1 MTRPILVGI
10 AGGSGSGKTTVA
22 EKIMQKT
29 AQPVVFLKQDS
40 YYKNFDGLTIEQK
53 RGMNYDHPSAYD
65 DDLLIEHLQR
75 LARGE
80 AVDVPVYNYAR
91 YERESRTE
99 HVEPQPVIILEGIL
113 VLENVKLRDLL
124 DIKLYIDTDA
134 DVRFIRRLLRDT
146 QQRGRTVESVVAQY
160 MDVVRPMH
168 LQFVEPTKRY
178 ADLIIPEGG
187 FNLVAIDV
195 IVSKL
200 QHFLKSAG

>member
-22 EKIMQKT
+22 EKIMHET

-40 YYKNFDGLTIEQK
+40 YYRNFDGMSIEEK
-53 RGMNYDHPSAYD
+53 HGINYDHPSAYD
-65 DDLLIEHLQR
+65 DDLLIEHLQH
-75 LARGE
+75 LIRGE
-80 AVDVPVYNYAR
+80 AVDVPVYSYAR
-91 YERESRTE
+91 YERELWTD

-113 VLENVKLRDLL
+113 VLENAALRDLL
-124 DIKLYIDTDA
+124 DIKLYVDTDA

-146 QQRGRTVESVVAQY
+146 RERGRTVESVVAQY

-200 QHFLKSAG
+200 QHFLNSAG

>member
-22 EKIMQKT
+22 EKIMHET

-40 YYKNFDGLTIEQK
+40 YYRNFDGMSIEEK
-53 RGMNYDHPSAYD
+53 HGINYDHPSAYD
-65 DDLLIEHLQR
+65 NELLIEHLQC
-75 LARGE
+75 LTRGE
-80 AVDVPVYNYAR
+80 AVDVPVYSYAR
-91 YERESRTE
+91 YERELWTD

-113 VLENVKLRDLL
+113 VLENAALRDLL
-124 DIKLYIDTDA
+124 DIKLYVDTDA

-146 QQRGRTVESVVAQY
+146 RERGRTVESVVAQY

-200 QHFLKSAG
+200 QHFLNSAG

>member
-22 EKIMQKT
+22 EKIMHET

-40 YYKNFDGLTIEQK
+40 YYRNFDGMSIEEK
-53 RGMNYDHPSAYD
+53 RVINYDHPNAYD
-65 DDLLIEHLQR
+65 DDLLIDHLQR
-75 LARGE
+75 LIRGE
-80 AVDVPVYNYAR
+80 AVDVPVYSYAR
-91 YERESRTE
+91 YERELWTD

-113 VLENVKLRDLL
+113 VLENAALRDLL
-124 DIKLYIDTDA
+124 DIKLYVDTDA

-146 QQRGRTVESVVAQY
+146 RERGRTVESVVAQY

-200 QHFLKSAG
+200 QHFLNSAC

>member
-22 EKIMQKT
+22 EKIMRET

-40 YYKNFDGLTIEQK
+40 YYKNFDGLTIEEK
-53 RGMNYDHPSAYD
+53 RSINYDHPDAYD
-65 DDLLIEHLQR
+65 DDLLIEHLKR

-80 AVDVPVYNYAR
+80 AVDVPVYSYSR
-91 YERESRTE
+91 YEREPWTE

-113 VLENVKLRDLL
+113 VLVNAELRSLL
-124 DIKLYIDTDA
+124 DIKLYVDTDP

-146 QQRGRTVESVVAQY
+146 KDRGRTVESVVAQY

-168 LQFVEPTKRY
+168 LQFIEPTKRY

-187 FNLVAIDV
+187 YNRVAIDV

-200 QHFLKSAG
+200 QHFLNSVG

>member
-40 YYKNFDGLTIEQK
+40 YYRDFDGLTLEQK

-113 VLENVKLRDLL
+113 VLENARLRDLL

-146 QQRGRTVESVVAQY
+146 QERGRTVESVVAQY

-178 ADLIIPEGG
+178 ADLIIPESG

>member
-22 EKIMQKT
+22 EKIMHET

-40 YYKNFDGLTIEQK
+40 YYRNFDGMSIEEK
-53 RGMNYDHPSAYD
+53 RVINYDHPNAYD
-65 DDLLIEHLQR
+65 DDLLINHLQR
-75 LARGE
+75 LIRGE
-80 AVDVPVYNYAR
+80 AVDVPVYSYAR
-91 YERESRTE
+91 YERELWTD

-113 VLENVKLRDLL
+113 VLENAALRDLL
-124 DIKLYIDTDA
+124 DIKLYVDTDA

-146 QQRGRTVESVVAQY
+146 RERGRTVESVVAQY

-200 QHFLKSAG
+200 QHFLNSAC

>member
-22 EKIMQKT
+22 EKIMEKT

-40 YYKNFDGLTIEQK
+40 YYRNFDGMTIEEK
-53 RGMNYDHPSAYD
+53 RAINYDHPSAYD
-65 DDLLIEHLQR
+65 DNLLIDHLQR
-75 LARGE
+75 LTRGE
-80 AVDVPVYNYAR
+80 SVDVPVYNYAL

-99 HVEPQPVIILEGIL
+99 HVEPRPVIIVEGIL
-113 VLENVKLRDLL
+113 VLENAALRDLL
-124 DIKLYIDTDA
+124 DIKLYVDTDA

-146 QQRGRTVESVVAQY
+146 HERGRTVDSVVAQY

-168 LQFVEPTKRY
+168 LQFIEPTKRY

-187 FNLVAIDV
+187 YNLVAIDV

-200 QHFLKSAG
+200 QHFLNSVG

>member
-22 EKIMQKT
+22 EKIMEKT

-40 YYKNFDGLTIEQK
+40 YYRNFDGMTIEEK
-53 RGMNYDHPSAYD
+53 RAINYDHPSAYD
-65 DDLLIEHLQR
+65 DNLLINHLQR
-75 LARGE
+75 LTRGE
-80 AVDVPVYNYAR
+80 SVDVPVYNYAL

-99 HVEPQPVIILEGIL
+99 HVEPRPVIIVEGIL
-113 VLENVKLRDLL
+113 VLENAALRDLL
-124 DIKLYIDTDA
+124 DIKLYVDTDA

-146 QQRGRTVESVVAQY
+146 HERGRTVDSVVAQY

-168 LQFVEPTKRY
+168 LQFIEPTKRY

-187 FNLVAIDV
+187 YNLVAIDV

-200 QHFLKSAG
+200 QHFLNSVG

>member
-40 YYKNFDGLTIEQK
+40 YYRDFDGLTLEQK
-53 RGMNYDHPSAYD
+53 RCMNYDHPSAYD
-65 DDLLIEHLQR
+65 DDLLIEQLQR

-113 VLENVKLRDLL
+113 VLENARLRDLL

-146 QQRGRTVESVVAQY
+146 QERGRTVESVVAQY

-178 ADLIIPEGG
+178 ADLIIPESG

>member
-40 YYKNFDGLTIEQK
+40 YYRDFDGLTLEQK

-113 VLENVKLRDLL
+113 VLENARLRDLL

-146 QQRGRTVESVVAQY
+146 QERGRTVESVVAQY

-178 ADLIIPEGG
+178 ADLIIPESG

-195 IVSKL
+195 IVSTL

>member
-1 MTRPILVGI
+1 
-10 AGGSGSGKTTVA
+10 
-22 EKIMQKT
+22 
-29 AQPVVFLKQDS
+29 
-40 YYKNFDGLTIEQK
+40 
-53 RGMNYDHPSAYD
+53 
-65 DDLLIEHLQR
+65 
-75 LARGE
+75 
-80 AVDVPVYNYAR
+80 
-91 YERESRTE
+91 
-99 HVEPQPVIILEGIL
+99 
-113 VLENVKLRDLL
+113 VLENARLRDLL

>member
-22 EKIMQKT
+22 EKIMEKT

-40 YYKNFDGLTIEQK
+40 YYRNFDGMTIEEK
-53 RGMNYDHPSAYD
+53 RAINYDHPSAYD
-65 DDLLIEHLQR
+65 DDLLIDHLQR
-75 LARGE
+75 LTRGE
-80 AVDVPVYNYAR
+80 SVDVPVYNYAR

-99 HVEPQPVIILEGIL
+99 HVEPRPIIIVEGIL
-113 VLENVKLRDLL
+113 VLENAALRNLL
-124 DIKLYIDTDA
+124 DIKLYVDTDA

-146 QQRGRTVESVVAQY
+146 HERGRTVDSVVAQY

-168 LQFVEPTKRY
+168 LQFIEPTKRY

-187 FNLVAIDV
+187 YNLVAIDV

-200 QHFLKSAG
+200 QHFLNSVG

>member
-22 EKIMQKT
+22 EKIMHET

-40 YYKNFDGLTIEQK
+40 YYRNFDGMSIEEK
-53 RGMNYDHPSAYD
+53 RGINYDHPSAYD
-65 DDLLIEHLQR
+65 NELLIEHLQR
-75 LARGE
+75 LTRGE
-80 AVDVPVYNYAR
+80 AVDVPVYSYAR
-91 YERESRTE
+91 YERELWTD

-113 VLENVKLRDLL
+113 VLENVALRDLL
-124 DIKLYIDTDA
+124 DIKLYVDTDA

-146 QQRGRTVESVVAQY
+146 RERGRTVESVVAQY

-200 QHFLKSAG
+200 QHFLNSAG